1 MKKNDFMQR
10 LSDELQKRNVADAA
24 DILQE
29 YEAHFAMKMADGYI
43 EEEIAAR
50 LGDPTALAAQFDD
63 AEETPEKKGGSKPLV
78 VAGLCFADVFA
89 GLFFILL
96 AAWGLVL
103 AAAALGAAGTAVCL
117 LGKVELGGL
126 LPELPYWCGAMLA
139 LTLAAL
145 AVLLAA
151 GCVYFCAFLRQ
162 LMRSYGRFRKTR
174 WPRPPARRGCP
185 RCPSARSF
193 PRKQDGGCVPWRWWR
208 WHCLRCASCWRTS
221 CAPCRREACSFGTR
235 GAGLRNDQRRKNL
248 QRNRLRAIF
257 LFLEQQLICSQ

>member
-162 LMRSYGRFRKTR
+162 LMRSYGRFRKNALASASGEAGLL
-174 WPRPPARRGCP
+174 PLPISPQFSPKARR
-185 RCPSARSF
+185 
-193 PRKQDGGCVPWRWWR
+193 
-208 WHCLRCASCWRTS
+208 
-221 CAPCRREACSFGTR
+221 
-235 GAGLRNDQRRKNL
+235 
-248 QRNRLRAIF
+248 RLRTVALVALA
-257 LFLEQQLICSQ
+257 LFAVCFVLTYFVCSLSAGSVQFWHAWGWFAK

>member
-1 MKKNDFMQR
+1 
-10 LSDELQKRNVADAA
+10 
-24 DILQE
+24 
-29 YEAHFAMKMADGYI
+29 MKMADGYI

-162 LMRSYGRFRKTR
+162 LMRSYGRFRKNALASASGEAGL
-174 WPRPPARRGCP
+174 PPLPISPQFSPKARR
-185 RCPSARSF
+185 
-193 PRKQDGGCVPWRWWR
+193 
-208 WHCLRCASCWRTS
+208 
-221 CAPCRREACSFGTR
+221 
-235 GAGLRNDQRRKNL
+235 
-248 QRNRLRAIF
+248 RLRTVALVALA
-257 LFLEQQLICSQ
+257 LFAACFVLAYFVCALSAGSVQFWHAWGWFAK

>member
-103 AAAALGAAGTAVCL
+103 AAAA
-117 LGKVELGGL
+117 
-126 LPELPYWCGAMLA
+126 
-139 LTLAAL
+139 
-145 AVLLAA
+145 VLLAA

-162 LMRSYGRFRKTR
+162 LMRSYGRFRKNALASASGEAGL
-174 WPRPPARRGCP
+174 PPLPISPQFSPKARR
-185 RCPSARSF
+185 
-193 PRKQDGGCVPWRWWR
+193 
-208 WHCLRCASCWRTS
+208 
-221 CAPCRREACSFGTR
+221 
-235 GAGLRNDQRRKNL
+235 
-248 QRNRLRAIF
+248 RLRTVALVALA
-257 LFLEQQLICSQ
+257 LFAVCFVLAYFVCSLSAGSVQFWHAWGWFAN

>member
-1 MKKNDFMQR
+1 MKKNDFIQR

-162 LMRSYGRFRKTR
+162 LMRSYGRFRKNALASASGEAGL
-174 WPRPPARRGCP
+174 PPAAHQP
-185 RCPSARSF
+185 AVF
-193 PRKQDGGCVPWRWWR
+193 PESKT
-208 WHCLRCASCWRTS
+208 A
-221 CAPCRREACSFGTR
+221 AAYR
-235 GAGLRNDQRRKNL
+235 GAGGAGTVCGV
-248 QRNRLRAIF
+248 LRAGVLRVLPVGGKRAVLARVGLVCEMTSAEKTCKEIACGRF
-257 LFLEQQLICSQ
+257 FCFWNNN

>member
-145 AVLLAA
+145 AAA
-151 GCVYFCAFLRQ
+151 SGEAGL
-162 LMRSYGRFRKTR
+162 
-174 WPRPPARRGCP
+174 PPLPISPQFFPKARR
-185 RCPSARSF
+185 
-193 PRKQDGGCVPWRWWR
+193 
-208 WHCLRCASCWRTS
+208 
-221 CAPCRREACSFGTR
+221 
-235 GAGLRNDQRRKNL
+235 
-248 QRNRLRAIF
+248 RLRTVALVALA
-257 LFLEQQLICSQ
+257 LFAVCFVLAYFVCSLSAGSVQFWHAWGWFAK

>member
-1 MKKNDFMQR
+1 MKKTDFMQR
-10 LSDELQKRNVADAA
+10 LSDELQKRNVADVA

-63 AEETPEKKGGSKPLV
+63 AEEAPEKRSGSKPLV
-78 VAGLCFADVFA
+78 VAGLCFADVFG

-145 AVLLAA
+145 AVLLAV

-162 LMRSYGRFRKTR
+162 LMRSYGRFRKNALASASGEAGL
-174 WPRPPARRGCP
+174 PPLPISPQFSPKARR
-185 RCPSARSF
+185 
-193 PRKQDGGCVPWRWWR
+193 
-208 WHCLRCASCWRTS
+208 
-221 CAPCRREACSFGTR
+221 
-235 GAGLRNDQRRKNL
+235 
-248 QRNRLRAIF
+248 RLRTVALVALA
-257 LFLEQQLICSQ
+257 LFAACFVLSYFVCALSAGSVQFWHAWGWFAN

>member
-89 GLFFILL
+89 RLFFILL

-103 AAAALGAAGTAVCL
+103 VALALFAVCF
-117 LGKVELGGL
+117 V
-126 LPELPYWCGAMLA
+126 LA
-139 LTLAAL
+139 YFVCSLS
-145 AVLLAA
+145 A
-151 GCVYFCAFLRQ
+151 GSVQF
-162 LMRSYGRFRKTR
+162 
-174 WPRPPARRGCP
+174 
-185 RCPSARSF
+185 
-193 PRKQDGGCVPWRWWR
+193 
-208 WHCLRCASCWRTS
+208 WHAWGWF
-221 CAPCRREACSFGTR
+221 A
-235 GAGLRNDQRRKNL
+235 K
-248 QRNRLRAIF
+248 
-257 LFLEQQLICSQ
+257 

>member
-50 LGDPTALAAQFDD
+50 LGDPTALVAQFDD

-103 AAAALGAAGTAVCL
+103 AAAALGAAGTVVCL

-162 LMRSYGRFRKTR
+162 LMRSYGRFRKNALASASGEAA
-174 WPRPPARRGCP
+174 PAAHQP
-185 RCPSARSF
+185 AVF
-193 PRKQDGGCVPWRWWR
+193 PESKT
-208 WHCLRCASCWRTS
+208 A
-221 CAPCRREACSFGTR
+221 AAYR
-235 GAGLRNDQRRKNL
+235 GAGGAGTVCGV
-248 QRNRLRAIF
+248 LRAGVLRVLPAGGKRAVLARVGLVCEMTSAEKTCKEIACGRF
-257 LFLEQQLICSQ
+257 FCFWNNN

>member
-10 LSDELQKRNVADAA
+10 LSNELQKRNVADAA

-162 LMRSYGRFRKTR
+162 LMRSYGRFRKNALASASGEAGL
-174 WPRPPARRGCP
+174 PPLPISPQFSPKARR
-185 RCPSARSF
+185 
-193 PRKQDGGCVPWRWWR
+193 
-208 WHCLRCASCWRTS
+208 
-221 CAPCRREACSFGTR
+221 
-235 GAGLRNDQRRKNL
+235 
-248 QRNRLRAIF
+248 RLRTVALVALA
-257 LFLEQQLICSQ
+257 LFAACFVLAYFVCALSAGSVQFWHAWGWFAK

>member
-162 LMRSYGRFRKTR
+162 LMRSYGRFRKNALASASGVAGL
-174 WPRPPARRGCP
+174 PPLPISPQFSPKARR
-185 RCPSARSF
+185 
-193 PRKQDGGCVPWRWWR
+193 
-208 WHCLRCASCWRTS
+208 
-221 CAPCRREACSFGTR
+221 
-235 GAGLRNDQRRKNL
+235 
-248 QRNRLRAIF
+248 RLRTVALVALA
-257 LFLEQQLICSQ
+257 LFAACFVLAYFVCALSAGSVQFWHAWGWFAK

>member
-96 AAWGLVL
+96 AAWGWCWRRRRW
-103 AAAALGAAGTAVCL
+103 ARRARRCACWARWSWADCCRSCPTGAA
-117 LGKVELGGL
+117 
-126 LPELPYWCGAMLA
+126 P
-139 LTLAAL
+139 
-145 AVLLAA
+145 
-151 GCVYFCAFLRQ
+151 
-162 LMRSYGRFRKTR
+162 
-174 WPRPPARRGCP
+174 
-185 RCPSARSF
+185 
-193 PRKQDGGCVPWRWWR
+193 
-208 WHCLRCASCWRTS
+208 CWR
-221 CAPCRREACSFGTR
+221 
-235 GAGLRNDQRRKNL
+235 
-248 QRNRLRAIF
+248 
-257 LFLEQQLICSQ
+257 

>member
-1 MKKNDFMQR
+1 MKKIDFMQR

-50 LGDPTALAAQFDD
+50 LGDPAALAAQFDD
-63 AEETPEKKGGSKPLV
+63 AEEAPEKKGGSKPLV
-78 VAGLCFADVFA
+78 VAGLGFADVFA

-96 AAWGLVL
+96 ASWGLVL
-103 AAAALGAAGTAVCL
+103 AAAALGSVGVAVCL

-126 LPELPYWCGAMLA
+126 LPEIPYWCGAILA

-162 LMRSYGRFRKTR
+162 LIRSYGRFRKNALAAASGEAEL
-174 WPRPPARRGCP
+174 PPLPISPQLSGKARR
-185 RCPSARSF
+185 
-193 PRKQDGGCVPWRWWR
+193 
-208 WHCLRCASCWRTS
+208 
-221 CAPCRREACSFGTR
+221 
-235 GAGLRNDQRRKNL
+235 
-248 QRNRLRAIF
+248 RLRTVALLALA
-257 LFLEQQLICSQ
+257 LFAACFVLTYLVCALSAGSVQFWHAWGWFAN

>member
-162 LMRSYGRFRKTR
+162 LMRSYGRFRKNALASASGEAGL
-174 WPRPPARRGCP
+174 PPLPINPQFSPKARR
-185 RCPSARSF
+185 
-193 PRKQDGGCVPWRWWR
+193 
-208 WHCLRCASCWRTS
+208 
-221 CAPCRREACSFGTR
+221 
-235 GAGLRNDQRRKNL
+235 
-248 QRNRLRAIF
+248 RLRTVALVALA
-257 LFLEQQLICSQ
+257 LFAACFVLAYFVCALSAGSVQFWHAWGWFAN

>member
-162 LMRSYGRFRKTR
+162 LMRSYGRFRKN
-174 WPRPPARRGCP
+174 ALA
-185 RCPSARSF
+185 SAS
-193 PRKQDGGCVPWRWWR
+193 
-208 WHCLRCASCWRTS
+208 
-221 CAPCRREACSFGTR
+221 
-235 GAGLRNDQRRKNL
+235 GL
-248 QRNRLRAIF
+248 
-257 LFLEQQLICSQ
+257 SGP

>member
-162 LMRSYGRFRKTR
+162 LMRSYGRFRKNALASASGEAEL
-174 WPRPPARRGCP
+174 PPLPISPQFSPKARR
-185 RCPSARSF
+185 
-193 PRKQDGGCVPWRWWR
+193 
-208 WHCLRCASCWRTS
+208 
-221 CAPCRREACSFGTR
+221 
-235 GAGLRNDQRRKNL
+235 
-248 QRNRLRAIF
+248 RLRTVALVALA
-257 LFLEQQLICSQ
+257 LFAVCFALAYLVCSLSAGSVQFWHAWGWFAK

>member
-96 AAWGLVL
+96 AA
-103 AAAALGAAGTAVCL
+103 AALGAAGTAVCL

-151 GCVYFCAFLRQ
+151 GCVYFWAFLRQ
-162 LMRSYGRFRKTR
+162 LMRSYGRFRKNALASASGEAGL
-174 WPRPPARRGCP
+174 PPLPISPQFSPKARR
-185 RCPSARSF
+185 
-193 PRKQDGGCVPWRWWR
+193 
-208 WHCLRCASCWRTS
+208 
-221 CAPCRREACSFGTR
+221 
-235 GAGLRNDQRRKNL
+235 
-248 QRNRLRAIF
+248 RLRTVALVALA
-257 LFLEQQLICSQ
+257 LFAVCFVLAYFVCSLSAGSVQFWHAWGWFAK

>member
-1 MKKNDFMQR
+1 MKKTDFMQR

-103 AAAALGAAGTAVCL
+103 AAAA
-117 LGKVELGGL
+117 
-126 LPELPYWCGAMLA
+126 
-139 LTLAAL
+139 
-145 AVLLAA
+145 VLLAA

-162 LMRSYGRFRKTR
+162 LMRSYGRFRKNALASASGEAGL
-174 WPRPPARRGCP
+174 PPLPISPQFSPKARR
-185 RCPSARSF
+185 
-193 PRKQDGGCVPWRWWR
+193 
-208 WHCLRCASCWRTS
+208 
-221 CAPCRREACSFGTR
+221 
-235 GAGLRNDQRRKNL
+235 
-248 QRNRLRAIF
+248 RLRTVALVALA
-257 LFLEQQLICSQ
+257 LFAVCFVLAYFVCSLSAGSVQFWHAWGWFAN

>member
-1 MKKNDFMQR
+1 MKINDFMQR

-145 AVLLAA
+145 AAA
-151 GCVYFCAFLRQ
+151 SGEAGL
-162 LMRSYGRFRKTR
+162 
-174 WPRPPARRGCP
+174 PPLPISPQFFPKARR
-185 RCPSARSF
+185 
-193 PRKQDGGCVPWRWWR
+193 
-208 WHCLRCASCWRTS
+208 
-221 CAPCRREACSFGTR
+221 
-235 GAGLRNDQRRKNL
+235 
-248 QRNRLRAIF
+248 RLRTVALVALA
-257 LFLEQQLICSQ
+257 LFAVCFVLAYFVCSLSAGSVQFWHAWGWFAK

>member
-63 AEETPEKKGGSKPLV
+63 AEETPEKKGRQQ
-78 VAGLCFADVFA
+78 
-89 GLFFILL
+89 
-96 AAWGLVL
+96 
-103 AAAALGAAGTAVCL
+103 AAGGGRAVLC
-117 LGKVELGGL
+117 GRV
-126 LPELPYWCGAMLA
+126 CGA
-139 LTLAAL
+139 
-145 AVLLAA
+145 VFHPA
-151 GCVYFCAFLRQ
+151 GRVGTGAGGSLCAPTDD
-162 LMRSYGRFRKTR
+162 SGKTR

-248 QRNRLRAIF
+248 QRNLLRAIF

>member
-103 AAAALGAAGTAVCL
+103 AAAALGAADTAVCL

-162 LMRSYGRFRKTR
+162 LMRSYGRFRKNALASASGEAGL
-174 WPRPPARRGCP
+174 PPLPISPQFSPKARR
-185 RCPSARSF
+185 
-193 PRKQDGGCVPWRWWR
+193 
-208 WHCLRCASCWRTS
+208 
-221 CAPCRREACSFGTR
+221 
-235 GAGLRNDQRRKNL
+235 
-248 QRNRLRAIF
+248 RLRTVALVALA
-257 LFLEQQLICSQ
+257 LFAACFVLAYFVCALSAGSVQFWHTWGWFAK

>member
-103 AAAALGAAGTAVCL
+103 AAAALG
-117 LGKVELGGL
+117 KVELGGL
-126 LPELPYWCGAMLA
+126 LPELPYWCGAML
-139 LTLAAL
+139 AL

-162 LMRSYGRFRKTR
+162 LMRSYGRFRKNALASASGEAGL
-174 WPRPPARRGCP
+174 PPLPISPQFSPKARR
-185 RCPSARSF
+185 
-193 PRKQDGGCVPWRWWR
+193 
-208 WHCLRCASCWRTS
+208 
-221 CAPCRREACSFGTR
+221 
-235 GAGLRNDQRRKNL
+235 
-248 QRNRLRAIF
+248 RLRTVALVALA
-257 LFLEQQLICSQ
+257 LFVACFVLAYFVCSLSAGSVQFWHAWGWFAK

>member
-78 VAGLCFADVFA
+78 VAGLCFADVFT

-103 AAAALGAAGTAVCL
+103 AAALGAAGTAVCL

-162 LMRSYGRFRKTR
+162 LMRSYGRFRKNALASASGEAGL
-174 WPRPPARRGCP
+174 PPLPISPQFCPKARR
-185 RCPSARSF
+185 
-193 PRKQDGGCVPWRWWR
+193 
-208 WHCLRCASCWRTS
+208 
-221 CAPCRREACSFGTR
+221 
-235 GAGLRNDQRRKNL
+235 
-248 QRNRLRAIF
+248 RLRTVALVALA
-257 LFLEQQLICSQ
+257 LFAACFVLAYFVCSLSAGSVQFWHAWGWFAK

>member
-103 AAAALGAAGTAVCL
+103 AAA
-117 LGKVELGGL
+117 LGGL

-162 LMRSYGRFRKTR
+162 LMRSYGRFRKNALASASGEAGL
-174 WPRPPARRGCP
+174 PPLPISPQFSPKARR
-185 RCPSARSF
+185 
-193 PRKQDGGCVPWRWWR
+193 
-208 WHCLRCASCWRTS
+208 
-221 CAPCRREACSFGTR
+221 
-235 GAGLRNDQRRKNL
+235 
-248 QRNRLRAIF
+248 RLRTVALVALA
-257 LFLEQQLICSQ
+257 LFAVCFVLAYFVCSLSAGSVQFWHAWGWFAK

>member
-103 AAAALGAAGTAVCL
+103 AAALGAAGTAVCL

-145 AVLLAA
+145 AVLLRRGACTSA
-151 GCVYFCAFLRQ
+151 HSCGSLCAPTDD
-162 LMRSYGRFRKTR
+162 SGKTR
-174 WPRPPARRGCP
+174 WPRPPARRGCL

-208 WHCLRCASCWRTS
+208 WHCLRRASCWRTS
-221 CAPCRREACSFGTR
+221 CAPCRREACSSGTH
-235 GAGLRNDQRRKNL
+235 GAGLRIDQRRKNL

-257 LFLEQQLICSQ
+257 CFWNNN

>member
-63 AEETPEKKGGSKPLV
+63 AEETPEKKGGSKPL
-78 VAGLCFADVFA
+78 
-89 GLFFILL
+89 
-96 AAWGLVL
+96 

-162 LMRSYGRFRKTR
+162 LMRSYGRFRKNALASASGEAGL
-174 WPRPPARRGCP
+174 PPLPISPQFSPKARR
-185 RCPSARSF
+185 
-193 PRKQDGGCVPWRWWR
+193 
-208 WHCLRCASCWRTS
+208 
-221 CAPCRREACSFGTR
+221 
-235 GAGLRNDQRRKNL
+235 
-248 QRNRLRAIF
+248 RLRTVALVALA
-257 LFLEQQLICSQ
+257 LFAVCFVLAYFVCALSAGSVQFWHAWGWFAN